1 MANSERKIW
10 EHKKEFVVIFCSR
23 MPAKKL
29 CSENY
34 FWVPFSRLLFFYLCT
49 RISQSFCH
57 RGRKR
62 PSQFIHLSS
71 PKHLLQ
77 ISGIFPSSTHRV
89 YRLEMYA
96 FTGCSRLNV
105 CPAQWLLL
113 PTCVFHWLLLP
124 KYVFY
129 YLLLPKYVFY
139 WLLPSK
145 CVFCKLLLP
154 TCVFCWLL
162 LPQYVFY

>member
-1 MANSERKIW
+1 
-10 EHKKEFVVIFCSR
+10 

-29 CSENY
+29 CPEDY
-34 FWVPFSRLLFFYLCT
+34 FWVPFSRLLFLLLYSY
-49 RISQSFCH
+49 IAQSFCH

-77 ISGIFPSSTHRV
+77 NVISGIFPSLSHIV

-96 FTGCSRLNV
+96 FTGCSRRLMCV
-105 CPAQWLLL
+105 LLVAPA
-113 PTCVFHWLLLP
+113 TCEFHWLLLP

-145 CVFCKLLLP
+145 CVFCWLLLP
-154 TCVFCWLL
+154 TCAFCWLQ
-162 LPQYVFY
+162 PPKYVFY